1 MVNHKQ
7 SKSTM
12 VNLSSKAEKPNAV
25 NNIAVTSAKSNN
37 SDYESVVATEYS
49 NEHINTPRS
58 IPQYAILKYGDDSQL
73 IFNINCQVIN
83 FRCFSNHYMCKI
95 SHSIYSGSTCDRLFH

>member
-7 SKSTM
+7 SKNSLL
-12 VNLSSKAEKPNAV
+12 NPSSKAEKTNAV

-49 NEHINTPRS
+49 NEHNINSPRS

-73 IFNINCQVIN
+73 IFNINCQVMLSDLKTTV
-83 FRCFSNHYMCKI
+83 FGPLYK
-95 SHSIYSGSTCDRLFH
+95 